1 MQQHT
6 GAAAQ
11 AVHQG
16 WSCAIDE
23 LGLDWDFDPRVHG
36 EGREGLRRWLEQE
49 RPHLLR
55 AYDFEFLLE
64 AVESTRARLARTR

>member
-1 MQQHT
+1 MQETSGVARQ
-6 GAAAQ
+6 AAVQ
-11 AVHQG
+11 ALG
-16 WSCAIDE
+16 CAIDE

-55 AYDFEFLLE
+55 AYDTEFLLE
-64 AVESTRARLARTR
+64 AVESTQARMQRSR